1 MIRQPIIGHL
11 ARLHY
16 AAKKVP
22 FFPHHGKVGRI
33 VIVSRGK
40 GPRNV
45 GVLIE
50 GRIVVVGRGNLV
62 AVEEEA

>member
-1 MIRQPIIGHL
+1 
-11 ARLHY
+11 LHY
-16 AAKKVP
+16 AAKKAP

-33 VIVSRGK
+33 VVVSRGK